1 MALYLS
7 IAVPEIEGF
16 PTVLTSFA
24 AVVLPSSEEITRLW
38 NNMEIIWCCR
48 GVRSS
53 EQKIQH
59 YKREYYNDDS
69 GFHVS
74 FLKK

>member
-24 AVVLPSSEEITRLW
+24 AVVLPSSEEISG
-38 NNMEIIWCCR
+38 IIWR
-48 GVRSS
+48 LFGVA
-53 EQKIQH
+53 EA
-59 YKREYYNDDS
+59 
-69 GFHVS
+69 
-74 FLKK
+74 